1 MGSSSSNDLPSK
13 SQVLNQNNS
22 TKTGNSVVT
31 PLSNNQN
38 NQDMNLPAP
47 MPGQLMGDQKEP
59 LHPIDEFICDKP
71 SEKVSKPS
79 KSNNSNN
86 PPILNRNQN
95 IPRQNQNIPQ
105 QYRAIPNQHQQQQ
118 QQYQQMPMAAGV
130 ASPYIQPVGVPLPYP
145 GYPVPYYPVD
155 PMNPYPYYPPQQPL
169 PNTVVV
175 LPPGYKPD
183 YSPGY
188 SPWGNL
194 SEDLNN
200 LL

>member
-1 MGSSSSNDLPSK
+1 MGSSSSNDLPTK
-13 SQVLNQNNS
+13 SQIQNNNNS
-22 TKTGNSVVT
+22 TKTGNAVVT

-38 NQDMNLPAP
+38 NQDMNMAAP
-47 MPGQLMGDQKEP
+47 SPIQYMGNQQKEP
-59 LHPIDEFICDKP
+59 LHPIDEFMDDKP

-79 KSNNSNN
+79 QGNNNRN
-86 PPILNRNQN
+86 PPIVNRNQN
-95 IPRQNQNIPQ
+95 IPRQNQNPPQ
-105 QYRAIPNQHQQQQ
+105 QYRPIPNQQQQ
-118 QQYQQMPMAAGV
+118 QPMPMVAGV
-130 ASPYIQPVGVPLPYP
+130 ANPIVQPVGVPLQYP

-155 PMNPYPYYPPQQPL
+155 PLNPYPYYPPQQPS

-175 LPPGYKPD
+175 IPPGYQPD

-200 LL
+200 LF